1 MVDLASQSGLWWR
14 TLFDSERREGNSC
27 PLCFVHLLGI
37 STDELTGIV
46 RTSEVTSASGF
57 AEFQTKVICNVS
69 GHSLAPGVAIVL
81 LAHPIHMS
89 SIQSGT
95 SLRKGRQFKNLV
107 AIKLM
112 RKIIDLLDLQAS
124 YIKRCRF

>member
-1 MVDLASQSGLWWR
+1 MADLASQSGLWWR
-14 TLFDSERREGNSC
+14 TLSDSERREGNSC
-27 PLCFVHLLGI
+27 PLRFVHLPGI
-37 STDELTGIV
+37 STDELTGNV
-46 RTSEVTSASGF
+46 RTSKVTSASGF

-81 LAHPIHMS
+81 LAHTIHIS

-95 SLRKGRQFKNLV
+95 SLRKGRQLKNLV
-107 AIKLM
+107 AIKLR

-124 YIKRCRF
+124 YIKRRQF